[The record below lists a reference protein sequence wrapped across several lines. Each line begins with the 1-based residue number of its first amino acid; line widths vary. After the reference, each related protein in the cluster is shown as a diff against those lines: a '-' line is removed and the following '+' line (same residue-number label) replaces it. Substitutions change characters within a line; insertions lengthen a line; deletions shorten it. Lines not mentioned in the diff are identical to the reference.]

1 MLTEINSLT
10 NRQKY
15 ELTQGRLETLTDIL
29 ILEGNSGNEVP
40 RKIKLQSDT
49 ARKITYLRLESKES
63 RSNHLAFAII

>member
-40 RKIKLQSDT
+40 RKIKL
-49 ARKITYLRLESKES
+49 R
-63 RSNHLAFAII
+63 